1 MSDTTFILNEEQV
14 EAVTQAYGS
23 TEPNLLMAYGYAFGR
38 LDAYADGM
46 RKPLVNQPGVGRSE
60 TTTACW
66 FAHLY
71 TTQTGTMQYGH
82 PTAWENFV
90 ASNGER
96 VSA

>member
-1 MSDTTFILNEEQV
+1 MPDTTFILSDAQV
-14 EAVTQAYGS
+14 DAVVIAYGS
-23 TEPNLLMAYGYAFGR
+23 TNHEVLMAYGYAFGR
-38 LDAYADGM
+38 MDQGSEV
-46 RKPLVNQPGVGRSE
+46 RVSQPGVGRAA
-60 TTTACW
+60 TPTACW

-71 TTQTGTMQYGH
+71 TTQEGTITYGH

>member
-1 MSDTTFILNEEQV
+1 MEQFILNEEQV

-23 TEPNLLMAYGYAFGR
+23 TEPNLLMAYGYAYGR

-60 TTTACW
+60 TSTACW

-71 TTQTGTMQYGH
+71 VNQDGVIRHGH
-82 PTAWENFV
+82 AQSWDHFV
-90 ASNGER
+90 ASGGR
-96 VSA
+96 TVARA